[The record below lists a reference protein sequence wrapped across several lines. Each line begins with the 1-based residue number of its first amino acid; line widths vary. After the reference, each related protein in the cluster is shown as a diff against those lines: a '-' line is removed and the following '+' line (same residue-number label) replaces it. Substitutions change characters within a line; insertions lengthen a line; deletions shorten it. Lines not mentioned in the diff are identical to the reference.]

1 MEASLESVPRRH
13 RRNLI
18 MIEVG
23 DKLRSRITEIAR
35 ENEVSI
41 STVARFLVGLGLD
54 SLKGSLQISLSVPE
68 NS

>member
-1 MEASLESVPRRH
+1 
-13 RRNLI
+13 